1 MIYLS
6 CKNSSHPVFHK
17 KEIKMKLKR
26 WLLPPAA
33 IVFGIAL
40 FFLFGLIL
48 SLIDSITADAII
60 TITLSNLCL
69 ILPAIFSFFYG
80 FKCLADANRNFPFIL
95 YNAFLFA
102 APVALSV
109 FLTHNAFSLILS
121 PILLVVCL
129 ISGMLGVF
137 ISKKNEK
144 QPEYTPQFDG
154 VSMEDE

>member
-1 MIYLS
+1 
-6 CKNSSHPVFHK
+6 
-17 KEIKMKLKR
+17 MKLKR

-40 FFLFGLIL
+40 FLLFGLML
-48 SLIDSITADAII
+48 SLIDSITAEAII
-60 TITLSNLCL
+60 TVIISNLCL
-69 ILPAIFSFFYG
+69 ILPAIFSLFYG
-80 FKCLADANRNFPFIL
+80 FKYLADANRNFPFVL
-95 YNAFLFA
+95 YNAILFA

-121 PILLVVCL
+121 PILFVVCL
-129 ISGMLGVF
+129 ISGTIGVF

-144 QPEYTPQFDG
+144 QPEYTSQFDG